1 MVSILAPGTTLDRG
15 QYLLLEIESVQQWGP
30 AFIETRWR
38 AQEVEPETR
47 RQRYVTIADVALPT
61 YAQRQI
67 VSQAARRA
75 LMASDPPVLL
85 NAFLEQEHCFFVFA
99 NEPGRTLQQRI
110 DHYQLLREEEA
121 MRCLQD
127 LTRTLVG
134 LSHLNPPAMHGW
146 ICPAH
151 LVQRGEH
158 WQVRP
163 GSVLVAGEA
172 ARFLDATYAP
182 LGVGQGSFDPG
193 KDLLAA
199 FQTVYAGL
207 TGVMP
212 PPVSDHGLPQPAPSV
227 SASFAAL
234 LARGLQA
241 GFRTQDEVWALIG
254 ESSPRRSPHRAARVS
269 GTLIPPGS
277 PRRTAPASHSSLAS
291 APLTE
296 DRPSS
301 GTAPGAP
308 SSGSALEEMP
318 AAHDRRL
325 ALYWSV
331 AILAAELALVAFPR

>member
-172 ARFLDATYAP
+172 ARFRLRRSHRGNASSRERSWLATAGP
-182 LGVGQGSFDPG
+182 FGVSLFRGPPGTRATSRFSDPGRGVG
-193 KDLLAA
+193 
-199 FQTVYAGL
+199 T
-207 TGVMP
+207 
-212 PPVSDHGLPQPAPSV
+212 H
-227 SASFAAL
+227 
-234 LARGLQA
+234 
-241 GFRTQDEVWALIG
+241 W
-254 ESSPRRSPHRAARVS
+254 
-269 GTLIPPGS
+269 
-277 PRRTAPASHSSLAS
+277 
-291 APLTE
+291 
-296 DRPSS
+296 
-301 GTAPGAP
+301 
-308 SSGSALEEMP
+308 
-318 AAHDRRL
+318 
-325 ALYWSV
+325 
-331 AILAAELALVAFPR
+331 